1 MRTKKAAII
10 HEVIMHLIL
19 IGIIFGL
26 FFMFTAGRVNSKDIK
41 QQVLEKQLVL
51 LIDSSDSGT
60 VLSINK
66 INLNGFIND
75 VRIDAGSGRIFVYV
89 DDFKIS
95 RGYPYFSKYDVY
107 VTKDE
112 NKFYIHVG

>member
-1 MRTKKAAII
+1 MRTKRASLI
-10 HEVIMHLIL
+10 HQMIMHLIL
-19 IGIIFGL
+19 VGVIFAM

-41 QQVLEKQLVL
+41 QQVLEKQLAL
-51 LIDSSDSGT
+51 LIDSSNSGT
-60 VLSINK
+60 VLSVNK

-75 VRIDAGSGRIFVYV
+75 MKIEKGRVFVYV
-89 DDFKIS
+89 DDFKVS
-95 RGYPYFSKYDVY
+95 KGYPYFSKYDVY